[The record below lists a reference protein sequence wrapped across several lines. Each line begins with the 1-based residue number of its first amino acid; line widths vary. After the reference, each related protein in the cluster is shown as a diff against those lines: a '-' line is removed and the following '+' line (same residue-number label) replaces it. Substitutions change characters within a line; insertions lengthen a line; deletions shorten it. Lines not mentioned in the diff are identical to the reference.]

1 MTRAAGEGAT
11 MIRKILCPVSGGAG
25 DRAVLDA
32 AAALAQRFASHV
44 QVLHA
49 RPDASEIGPYLG
61 EGMSPALIGQIMQ
74 QAQRRADDQAAVA
87 RAGYDDWLRTSDLV
101 PADVPTI
108 GEAASCAWIEEAGA
122 QERWIGRLG
131 RLSDLTIVP
140 SLGLDGS
147 VGATLAF
154 EAALLDTAR
163 PVLVMPSGA
172 LALDAVAVIAWNGS
186 AEASRA
192 LGASLPLLAACRDVH
207 VVTIEEGDRQVDPEE
222 VVRYLAWHRIGA
234 HAQLV
239 AGKGKV
245 ASTTV
250 AEACATRGAGL
261 LVMGGY
267 THSRL
272 RELIFGGVTA
282 HMIRDAAIPLFL
294 AH

>member
-1 MTRAAGEGAT
+1 
-11 MIRKILCPVSGGAG
+11 MIRTILCPVSGGAG
-25 DRAVLDA
+25 DRTVLDA
-32 AAALAQRFASHV
+32 AAAVAQRFAAHV

-61 EGMSPALIGQIMQ
+61 EGMSPALIGQIMDE
-74 QAQRRADDQAAVA
+74 AQHRADRQAAVA
-87 RAGYDDWLRTSDLV
+87 RATYDRWLGACELV
-101 PADVPTI
+101 PATVPTV
-108 GEAASCAWIEEAGA
+108 GEAASCAWIEETGA

-131 RLSDLTIVP
+131 RLVDLTIVP
-140 SLGLDGS
+140 SLGVDGS

-163 PVLVMPSGA
+163 PVLVMPGPA
-172 LALDAVAVIAWNGS
+172 LAADAVAVVAWNGS
-186 AEASRA
+186 AEAARA
-192 LGASLPLLAACRDVH
+192 LGAGLPLLAACREIH
-207 VVTIEEGDRQVDPEE
+207 VVTIEEGDRPVDPEA
-222 VVRYLAWHRIGA
+222 VVHYLAWHRIGA
-234 HAQLV
+234 RAHLL

-245 ASTTV
+245 AGTTL
-250 AEACATRGAGL
+250 AEACAARGADL

-282 HMIRDAAIPLFL
+282 HMIRDAAIPLFV